1 MKIQNRWNYLF
12 LRPLSYQC
20 ISLLDYHY
28 LTLSQTYMYVNIR
41 QCLPEPLVLPNYM
54 YRYVNIK
61 NYANDS
67 SICYPNLSPLAHQYI
82 SLLFYAYLS
91 PLYHQYSMPTWAL
104 CLINIYHCYS
114 MPTWAF
120 CLIGLS
126 SLMMGASEFFLLA
139 MVRVSR
145 WTMSE
150 MSSRVFPFLSSSS
163 LLTADTF
170 SSSSWVWRYPVTPFL
185 FSTASCK

>member
-1 MKIQNRWNYLF
+1 MSILDNAYLS
-12 LRPLSYQC
+12 PLSYQIIC
-20 ISLLDYHY
+20 TGMSIS
-28 LTLSQTYMYVNIR
+28 
-41 QCLPEPLVLPNYM
+41 
-54 YRYVNIK
+54 

-67 SICYPNLSPLAHQYI
+67 SICYPDLSPLAHQYI